1 MAAGVIRARAV
12 PMPTNSVLVPLY
24 VGADLLDAFA
34 IRLPAAVE
42 GDIETLAGAAFER
55 PAGWIQLLT
64 QVRDLAM
71 ATAGVKSSHAIG
83 IDAAARGSV
92 IVQGTRTTISISTRM
107 SGEYSDWTPI
117 VVMLGIPSPF
127 SSSRAI
133 WTC

>member
-1 MAAGVIRARAV
+1 MVAGVIRARAV

-42 GDIETLAGAAFER
+42 GDIETLARAAFER
-55 PAGWIQLLT
+55 PAGWIRLPT

-71 ATAGVKSSHAIG
+71 ATAGVKSSNAIG

-117 VVMLGIPSPF
+117 VVMPGIPSPF

-133 WTC
+133 WT